1 MSRRIIMILLALM
14 IAMPVCSASARAA
27 VTCTVN
33 YYYTS
38 AENPEGIPKATTGV
52 RSGSLWKI
60 TPAKLSRSVYTKTSG
75 SKTVTYTFKGW
86 YTNINCLG
94 KSYTPGAETKE
105 LMPSETG
112 TGYRLNLYG
121 KWVCSEKDEKAAANT
136 QLKNTRPTTAPLRA
150 AQPAIA
156 EGAAT
161 KKEGADAEQE
171 GVAGTEL
178 SSISAYTFPQVGAAR
193 SLEAKSMT
201 GSGLQFSSS
210 NPAVVS
216 VDGTGMM
223 KANGAGT
230 AVITIRLAEGAD
242 AGTTVSTEDSAKSV
256 TVHVPAFRSREAA
269 LAPWKHLLIDT
280 FFHINGRK
288 YSFSKP
294 GKYWKDS
301 KGNWSGKT
309 GGNGKT
315 QSCITLPTVSL
326 KRTGII
332 SANSGSI
339 WLSSNMSSKPNR
351 TVKRL
356 KKTSSKL
363 TITYPHRSLKKLA
376 KEGGVRYG
384 DILCR
389 SGHTFVY
396 MGKDAKGNPLA
407 YDGGTLRH
415 IGNGTKVVWGH
426 SGKSSA
432 KIRKQI
438 KASDAQGEKWRKG
451 ILTDASFPGHKASGR
466 NLHHAIHIVC
476 SINTFSVK
484 TSCVNGTI
492 SLGNNYMAGQTV
504 TVRYEPSPGRTL
516 KSVLVDGKNADV
528 KQYAAAYSF
537 PSIGADHTI
546 SVEYQ

>member
-1 MSRRIIMILLALM
+1 MSRRIVMLLLALL
-14 IAMPVCSASARAA
+14 IAVPACSASAKTA

-38 AENPEGIPKATTGV
+38 SENPEGGAKATKGTM
-52 RSGSLWKI
+52 SGSVWKI
-60 TPAKLSRSVYTKTSG
+60 TPARLSKSVYTKTLG
-75 SKTVTYTFKGW
+75 NKTVTYTFKGW

-94 KSYTPGAETKE
+94 KSYAPGVETKE
-105 LMPSETG
+105 LIPSEVG
-112 TGYRLNLYG
+112 GAYSLNLYG
-121 KWVCSEKDEKAAANT
+121 KWVCSESKTEI
-136 QLKNTRPTTAPLRA
+136 P
-150 AQPAIA
+150 
-156 EGAAT
+156 AT
-161 KKEGADAEQE
+161 KVAAKAGNIQE
-171 GVAGTEL
+171 TEKQEDKLTANPAPAGEIV
-178 SSISAYTFPQVGAAR
+178 SISAFTFSEVGAAK
-193 SLEAKSMT
+193 SLEAKT
-201 GSGLQFSSS
+201 ESGDVLQFSSN

-216 VDGTGMM
+216 VDEAGIM

-230 AVITIRLAEGAD
+230 AVITITQNEESGEEA
-242 AGTTVSTEDSAKSV
+242 VSKTIPVS
-256 TVHVPAFRSREAA
+256 VPAFQSREAA
-269 LAPWKHLLIDT
+269 LAPWRHILIDT

-309 GGNGKT
+309 GGSGKT

-332 SANSGSI
+332 STNSGSI
-339 WLSSNMSSKPNR
+339 WLSSNMSSKPNG

-356 KKTSSKL
+356 KRTSSKL
-363 TITYPHRSLKKLA
+363 RITYPHKSLKKLA
-376 KEGGVRYG
+376 KTGDVRYG

-396 MGKDAKGNPLA
+396 MGKNAEGKPLV
-407 YDGGTLRH
+407 YDGGTLRN

-426 SGKSSA
+426 SGKLNE

-451 ILTDASFPGHKASGR
+451 ILSDGSFAGHGASGR
-466 NLHHAIHIVC
+466 NLHNAIHIVC

-492 SLGNNYMAGQTV
+492 SLGNNYMAGQSV
-504 TVRYEPSPGRTL
+504 NVNYEPSEGRTL
-516 KSVLVDGKNADV
+516 ESVQVDGKPVDV
-528 KQYAAAYSF
+528 KRYATSYSF
-537 PSIGADHTI
+537 QNIGANH
-546 SVEYQ
+546 SVYVAYQ

>member
-1 MSRRIIMILLALM
+1 MSRRIIMIVIALL
-14 IAMPVCSASARAA
+14 IATPACSASAQTA

-38 AENPEGIPKATTGV
+38 SENPEGVPKATKGML
-52 RSGSLWKI
+52 SGSAWRI
-60 TPAKLSRSVYTKTSG
+60 TPARLTKSVYTKTTG

-94 KSYTPGAETKE
+94 KSYAPGMETKE
-105 LMPSETG
+105 LIPGEVG
-112 TGYRLNLYG
+112 GGYSLNLYG
-121 KWVCSEKDEKAAANT
+121 KWVCSESKTEI
-136 QLKNTRPTTAPLRA
+136 P
-150 AQPAIA
+150 
-156 EGAAT
+156 ET
-161 KKEGADAEQE
+161 KV
-171 GVAGTEL
+171 VAKTGNVQGTEKQEAKLKSKHTPAEAL
-178 SSISAYTFPQVGAAR
+178 SSISAFTFSEVGAVK
-193 SLEAKSMT
+193 SLEAKSAS
-201 GSGLQFSSS
+201 GSALQFSSN

-216 VDGTGMM
+216 VDEAGIM

-230 AVITIRLAEGAD
+230 AMITI
-242 AGTTVSTEDSAKSV
+242 TQNEDSEEAVSKTI
-256 TVHVPAFRSREAA
+256 TVCVPAFQSREAA
-269 LAPWKHLLIDT
+269 LAPWRHILIDT

-301 KGNWSGKT
+301 NGNWSGKT
-309 GGNGKT
+309 GGSGKT

-332 SANSGSI
+332 STKSGSI
-339 WLSSNMSSKPNR
+339 WLSSNMSSKPNG

-356 KKTSSKL
+356 KRTSSKL
-363 TITYPHRSLKKLA
+363 RITYPHKSLKRLA
-376 KEGGVRYG
+376 NDSGVRYG

-396 MGKDAKGNPLA
+396 MGKSAEGKPLV
-407 YDGGTLRH
+407 YDGGTLRN

-426 SGKSSA
+426 SGKLNG

-438 KASDAQGEKWRKG
+438 KDSDAQGEKWRKG
-451 ILTDASFPGHKASGR
+451 ILADGSFAGHSASGR
-466 NLHHAIHIVC
+466 NLHNAIHIVC

-492 SLGNNYMAGQTV
+492 SPGNNYMAGQNV
-504 TVRYEPSPGRTL
+504 NVSYEPSEGRTL
-516 KSVLVDGKNADV
+516 ESVQVDGKPVDV
-528 KQYAAAYSF
+528 KRYATSYSF
-537 PSIGADHTI
+537 QNIGANH
-546 SVEYQ
+546 SVYVAYQ